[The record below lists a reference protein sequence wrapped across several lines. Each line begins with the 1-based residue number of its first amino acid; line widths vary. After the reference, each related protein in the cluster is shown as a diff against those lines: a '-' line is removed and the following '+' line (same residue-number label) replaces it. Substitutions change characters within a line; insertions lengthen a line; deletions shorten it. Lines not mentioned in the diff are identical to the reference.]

1 MAMRLIL
8 SGLLLGS
15 LAIVAQADVV
25 PESKKEGGKK
35 DAPLE
40 QQLLDDLGADL
51 LDDLNSAGGVKPS
64 QGKSDKRPAQAK
76 DDDALD
82 QKLLEDLDDLKGDG
96 EDFGAKTADNEDP
109 FLTIGREMR
118 KAGELIGERNS
129 ADETQQLQAKIVLQL
144 DALIEQI
151 RRQRS
156 QQSAAQKRKIAGST
170 RTTPKQPGKNPSGSP
185 AKQPARD
192 SENRLNKG
200 NPRRV
205 DMAAMKALMKDIW
218 GDLPER
224 ARQEMQQRSSDKF
237 LPKYE
242 LKIEK
247 YFRRLAEQRRDE

>member
-15 LAIVAQADVV
+15 LTIVAQADVV
-25 PESKKEGGKK
+25 PGSKTEGGKK

-51 LDDLNSAGGVKPS
+51 LDDLNSAEGVKPS
-64 QGKSDKRPAQAK
+64 QAKSDKRPAQAK

-82 QKLLEDLDDLKGDG
+82 QKLLEDLDGLKDGG
-96 EDFGAKTADNEDP
+96 EDFGPDKDEDP

-118 KAGELIGERNS
+118 KAGELIGERKS

-156 QQSAAQKRKIAGST
+156 QQSASRKRKIAGST
-170 RTTPKQPGKNPSGSP
+170 RTTPKQPGKTSGQTT
-185 AKQPARD
+185 KQPTRE
-192 SENRLNKG
+192 SEDRLNKG
-200 NPRRV
+200 NPRKV
-205 DMAAMKALMKDIW
+205 DMAAMRALMKDIW

>member
-8 SGLLLGS
+8 GGLLLGS
-15 LAIVAQADVV
+15 LTMVAQADVV
-25 PESKKEGGKK
+25 PESKTEGGKK

-51 LDDLNSAGGVKPS
+51 LDDLNSAEGVKPS

-82 QKLLEDLDDLKGDG
+82 QKLLEDLDGLNDGG
-96 EDFGAKTADNEDP
+96 EDFGPDKDEDP

-170 RTTPKQPGKNPSGSP
+170 RTTPEQPGKNPSGSP
-185 AKQPARD
+185 AKQPARE
-192 SENRLNKG
+192 SEDRLNKG
-200 NPRRV
+200 NPRKV